1 MADEGPIAIGDLGPT
16 LKNIGTTTKAERKT
30 ELLRA
35 PVKPAKKPHE
45 DRLHCSVTVVIERS
59 HCDSDDHFSA
69 LQKYDKK
76 HGHIIHEAK
85 TSSLSQSPAY
95 TIASDKLKAGQV
107 GTFVPVTYSLTRT
120 FHLDILCVLK
130 LLLLLLLLLMSLLCV
145 IRSHKKNLT

>member
-1 MADEGPIAIGDLGPT
+1 MRHCEMADEGPIAIGDLGPT
-16 LKNIGTTTKAERKT
+16 LKNIGTTTKAEHKT
-30 ELLRA
+30 ELRA

-45 DRLHCSVTVVIERS
+45 DRLHCSVTVVVERS
-59 HCDSDDHFSA
+59 HCDSDDHFIE

-107 GTFVPVTYSLTRT
+107 GTFVPV
-120 FHLDILCVLK
+120 
-130 LLLLLLLLLMSLLCV
+130 M
-145 IRSHKKNLT
+145 